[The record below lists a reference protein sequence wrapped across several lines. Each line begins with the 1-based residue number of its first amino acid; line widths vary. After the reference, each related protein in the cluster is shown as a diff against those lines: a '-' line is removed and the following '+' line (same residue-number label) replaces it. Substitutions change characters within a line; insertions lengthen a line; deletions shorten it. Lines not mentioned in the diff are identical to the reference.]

1 MKSLLHSTHV
11 HGVILALACVSQ
23 PVSAQP
29 SKAVEPPAGG
39 VLSVMERAADWQL
52 ANPSRFKPDDWTQ
65 AAGYAGF
72 MALAGISPDAKYRDA
87 MLQMGETNSWKP
99 GPRNYHAD
107 DHCVSQTYAELFYQ
121 FRDPKMIAAAKA
133 QFDGILANP
142 REGPLDFKV
151 KGNQDRWSW
160 CDALFMA
167 PPAWLRMYVA
177 TGDKRYLDLSVSHWW
192 RTSDFLYD
200 KTEHLYFRDST
211 YFEKKEANGKKVFW
225 GRGNGWVIGGL
236 VRMLQYLPSNHPDR
250 KKFEEQYID
259 MCTKLLVCQQP
270 DGMWRASLLD
280 PASYPLKET
289 SSSGFYTYGFAWGV
303 NQGILDR
310 RKFEPAARKGWAALT
325 ACVAQDGKLTH
336 VQPVGA
342 DPKAFAEE
350 STEIYGVGAFL
361 LAGSEIYR
369 MEVTKGAKPVIV
381 SVRNP
386 ASFLRSCETV
396 EINAPVDGLVV
407 MDALTS
413 RILDSQAVGKRLL
426 FQVDL
431 APGETRNYLLLSS
444 KRFAGVPKP
453 IVKTHA
459 RFVPERLDDFAWESD
474 RIAHRT
480 YGPAIIKDPK
490 EKLVSSG
497 VDVWLKRVR
506 YPVID
511 KWYQSGDYHE
521 DKGEGLD
528 NYKVGP
534 ARGCGGTAVWV
545 NGKPF
550 VSSNFSK
557 WKVISNGPIRSE
569 FELGFDSWDAAGRKV
584 SEVKRMSIDAGS
596 NFTRVSSNFTSAKS
610 GELTVGVGIIKR
622 QGEAKLA
629 KNPQEGWM
637 SYWEPELA
645 PNGNTACSVVI
656 PGGKVSGFGED
667 DSNNFILGKATPGK
681 PFVYYFGA
689 GWSKSGDFQ
698 DAAAWEANVEL
709 LAKRLKTPIVVTV
722 K

>member
-1 MKSLLHSTHV
+1 MRTQS
-11 HGVILALACVSQ
+11 ILCIAAIAVFPVFGMR
-23 PVSAQP
+23 PVSAAQSADGAP
-29 SKAVEPPAGG
+29 KAV
-39 VLSVMERAADWQL
+39 LDVMERVADWQL
-52 ANPSRFKPDDWTQ
+52 ANPSRFKPTDWTQ

-72 MALAGISPDAKYRDA
+72 MALAGISPDSKYRDA
-87 MLQMGETNSWKP
+87 MVRMGEGNSWNP
-99 GPRNYHAD
+99 GPRAYHAD
-107 DHCVSQTYAELFYQ
+107 DHCVSQTYAELYFQ
-121 FRDPKMIAAAKA
+121 LREPKMIAASRAR
-133 QFDGILANP
+133 FDEVLANP
-142 REGPLDFKV
+142 REGSLDFKT

-167 PPAWLRMYVA
+167 PPAWLRMHVA

-200 KTEHLYFRDST
+200 KQEHLYYRDST
-211 YFEKKEANGKKVFW
+211 YFDKKEANGRKVFW
-225 GRGNGWVIGGL
+225 GRGNGWVVGGL
-236 VRMLQYLPSNHPDR
+236 VRMLEYLPSHHPER
-250 KKFEEQYID
+250 KKFEKQFVE
-259 MCTKLLVCQQP
+259 MCTKLLSCQQD
-270 DGMWRASLLD
+270 DGLWRASLLD

-289 SSSGFYTYGFAWGV
+289 SGSAFYTYGFAWGV

-310 RKFEPAARKGWAALT
+310 KRFEPAARKAWAALT
-325 ACVAQDGKLTH
+325 SCVAEDGKLTH

-342 DPKAFAEE
+342 DPKAFDEN

-369 MEVTKGAKPVIV
+369 MEVTKGAKPFVV

-386 ASFLRSCETV
+386 ASFPRTCETV
-396 EINAPVDGLVV
+396 EINVPAEGLVV

-413 RILDSQAVGKRLL
+413 RVLDSQVIGRKLL

-431 APGETRNYLLLSS
+431 APGESRNYLLLSA
-444 KRFAGVPKP
+444 KRFAGVPQA
-453 IVKTHA
+453 IAKTHA

-511 KWYQSGDYHE
+511 KWYQSGHYHE
-521 DKGEGLD
+521 DNGEGLD

-534 ARGCGGTAVWV
+534 NRGCGGTAVWV

-550 VSSNFSK
+550 VSSNFTK
-557 WKVISNGPIRSE
+557 WKVTANGPIRSE
-569 FELGFDSWDAAGRKV
+569 FELSFDEWDAGGRKV

-596 NFTRVSSNFTSAKS
+596 NFTKVASVFTSNKPGGITAAA
-610 GELTVGVGIIKR
+610 GIIKR
-622 QGEAKLA
+622 EGEAKLA
-629 KNPQEGWM
+629 KDPQGSWM

-645 PNGNTACSVVI
+645 PNGNTACAVLI
-656 PGGKVSGFGED
+656 PGGKASGFGED
-667 DSNNFILGKATPGK
+667 AANHFILGKATPGK

-689 GWSKSGDFQ
+689 GWSKSGDFP
-698 DAAAWEANVEL
+698 DAAAWEANVDL
-709 LAKRLKTPIVVTV
+709 LSRRLKAPLVVTV